1 MGRWGLEDQ
10 SSYGDAATSDQQYEE
25 GANHG
30 KDRPQERE
38 WSDASEWRMTGRMV
52 WPRYR
57 NGHSEG
63 SRMRMIWS
71 DRVRERDHNQGR
83 DRVRDRDRGSYRES
97 DRLRDDRDCYGD
109 HHRHRDHDLEHE
121 YWD

>member
-71 DRVRERDHNQGR
+71 ERGIVTMIEIGKETVTKGGTESETETEGHIGR
-83 DRVRDRDRGSYRES
+83 AIG
-97 DRLRDDRDCYGD
+97 
-109 HHRHRDHDLEHE
+109 
-121 YWD
+121 